1 MRSHNAQRTALLL
14 TACILLSCGSQRQC
28 SLAQSHEQSQHRSER
43 AVSREAQHLRDTTL
57 EEWELLLLDML
68 TPSTPLERPP
78 LASQAS
84 DSTAIVS
91 TQQPPRVRYLRAR
104 RLAVKERDSVAQ
116 QRHVLESDTQQLSRQ
131 QETKLTER
139 QPTRHRSYGLVGLL
153 VGLAAGI
160 VVAVLLSK
168 IRLAK
173 LIQSLARRLKLIV
186 SKYIVL
192 R

>member
-1 MRSHNAQRTALLL
+1 MRSRNAQRTALLL
-14 TACILLSCGSQRQC
+14 TACLLLSCGSQRQR
-28 SLAQSHEQSQHRSER
+28 SLGQSNEQSQHRSER

-57 EEWELLLLDML
+57 EEWELLLLDTIM
-68 TPSTPLERPP
+68 PSTLLERQP
-78 LASQAS
+78 LVSQAS

-91 TQQPPRVRYLRAR
+91 KQQPPRVRYLRAR

-116 QRHVLESDTQQLSRQ
+116 QRNVLESDTQQLSRQ
-131 QETKLTER
+131 QETKMTER
-139 QPTRHRSYGLVGLL
+139 QPTRRRSYWLVGLL

-173 LIQSLARRLKLIV
+173 LLESLARRKFVKL
-186 SKYIVL
+186 
-192 R
+192 

>member
-1 MRSHNAQRTALLL
+1 MRSRNAQRTALLL
-14 TACILLSCGSQRQC
+14 TACLLLSCGSQRQR

-57 EEWELLLLDML
+57 EEWELLLDTIM
-68 TPSTPLERPP
+68 PSTLLERQP
-78 LASQAS
+78 LVSQAS

-91 TQQPPRVRYLRAR
+91 KQQPPRVSYLRAR

-116 QRHVLESDTQQLSRQ
+116 QRNVLESDTQQLNRQ

-139 QPTRHRSYGLVGLL
+139 QPTRRRSYWLVGLL

-173 LIQSLARRLKLIV
+173 LLESLARRKFVKL
-186 SKYIVL
+186 
-192 R
+192 

>member
-1 MRSHNAQRTALLL
+1 MRSRNAQRTALLL
-14 TACILLSCGSQRQC
+14 TACILLSCGSQRQR

-43 AVSREAQHLRDTTL
+43 AVSRETQHLRDTTL
-57 EEWELLLLDML
+57 EEWELLLLDTIMPR
-68 TPSTPLERPP
+68 TSLERQP

-91 TQQPPRVRYLRAR
+91 KQQPPRVRYLRAR

-116 QRHVLESDTQQLSRQ
+116 QRNVLESDTQQLSRQ
-131 QETKLTER
+131 QETKMTER
-139 QPTRHRSYGLVGLL
+139 QPTRRRSYWLVGLL

-173 LIQSLARRLKLIV
+173 LLRSLARRKFVKL
-186 SKYIVL
+186 
-192 R
+192 

>member
-1 MRSHNAQRTALLL
+1 MRSRNAQRTALLL
-14 TACILLSCGSQRQC
+14 TACLLLSCGSQRQR
-28 SLAQSHEQSQHRSER
+28 SLEQSHEQSQHRSER

-57 EEWELLLLDML
+57 EEWQLLLLDTI
-68 TPSTPLERPP
+68 TPRTSLERQP
-78 LASQAS
+78 LVSQAN

-91 TQQPPRVRYLRAR
+91 QQPPRVRYLRAR

-116 QRHVLESDTQQLSRQ
+116 QRNVLESDTQQLSRQ

-139 QPTRHRSYGLVGLL
+139 QPTRHRSYWLVGLL

-173 LIQSLARRLKLIV
+173 LIQSLARRKFVKL
-186 SKYIVL
+186 
-192 R
+192 

>member
-1 MRSHNAQRTALLL
+1 MRSRNAQRTALLL
-14 TACILLSCGSQRQC
+14 TACILLSCGSQRPR
-28 SLAQSHEQSQHRSER
+28 SLEQSHEQSQHRSER

-57 EEWELLLLDML
+57 EEWQLLLLD
-68 TPSTPLERPP
+68 TITSLERPP

-91 TQQPPRVRYLRAR
+91 KQQPPRVRYLRAR

-116 QRHVLESDTQQLSRQ
+116 QRNVLESDTQQLNRQ

-139 QPTRHRSYGLVGLL
+139 QPTRHRSYWLVGLL

-173 LIQSLARRLKLIV
+173 LIQSLARRKFVKL
-186 SKYIVL
+186 
-192 R
+192 

>member
-1 MRSHNAQRTALLL
+1 MRSRNAQRTALLL
-14 TACILLSCGSQRQC
+14 TACILLSCGSQRQRP
-28 SLAQSHEQSQHRSER
+28 LAQSHEQSHHRSER

-57 EEWELLLLDML
+57 EEWELLLLDTIM
-68 TPSTPLERPP
+68 PSTLLERPL

-91 TQQPPRVRYLRAR
+91 KQQPPRVRYLRAR
-104 RLAVKERDSVAQ
+104 RLAVKERDRVAQ
-116 QRHVLESDTQQLSRQ
+116 QRNVLESDTQQLNRQ

-139 QPTRHRSYGLVGLL
+139 QPTRYRSYWLVGLL
-153 VGLAAGI
+153 VGLTAGI

-173 LIQSLARRLKLIV
+173 LLESLARRLKSIV

>member
-1 MRSHNAQRTALLL
+1 M
-14 TACILLSCGSQRQC
+14 
-28 SLAQSHEQSQHRSER
+28 
-43 AVSREAQHLRDTTL
+43 
-57 EEWELLLLDML
+57 
-68 TPSTPLERPP
+68 
-78 LASQAS
+78 
-84 DSTAIVS
+84 
-91 TQQPPRVRYLRAR
+91 
-104 RLAVKERDSVAQ
+104 AQ
-116 QRHVLESDTQQLSRQ
+116 QRNVLESDTQQLSRQ

-139 QPTRHRSYGLVGLL
+139 QPTRRRSYWLVGLF

-173 LIQSLARRLKLIV
+173 LLESLARRLKSIV

>member
-1 MRSHNAQRTALLL
+1 MRSRNAQRTALLL
-14 TACILLSCGSQRQC
+14 TACILLSCGSQRQR
-28 SLAQSHEQSQHRSER
+28 SLAQSHEQSQHRSEQ
-43 AVSREAQHLRDTTL
+43 AVSREEQHLRDTTL
-57 EEWELLLLDML
+57 EEWELLLLDTI
-68 TPSTPLERPP
+68 TPSSLLERQP

-91 TQQPPRVRYLRAR
+91 KQQPPRVRYLRAR
-104 RLAVKERDSVAQ
+104 RLVVKERDSVAQ
-116 QRHVLESDTQQLSRQ
+116 QRNVLESNTQQLSRQ

-160 VVAVLLSK
+160 VVSVLLSK

-173 LIQSLARRLKLIV
+173 LLRSLARRKFVKL
-186 SKYIVL
+186 
-192 R
+192 

>member
-1 MRSHNAQRTALLL
+1 MRSRNAQRTALLL
-14 TACILLSCGSQRQC
+14 TACLLLSCGSQRQR

-57 EEWELLLLDML
+57 EEWELLLLDTIM
-68 TPSTPLERPP
+68 PSTLLERPL

-91 TQQPPRVRYLRAR
+91 QQQPPRVRYLRAR

-116 QRHVLESDTQQLSRQ
+116 QRNVLESDTQQLNRQ
-131 QETKLTER
+131 QETTER
-139 QPTRHRSYGLVGLL
+139 QPTRHRSYWLVGLL

-173 LIQSLARRLKLIV
+173 LLRSLARRKFVKL
-186 SKYIVL
+186 
-192 R
+192 

>member
-1 MRSHNAQRTALLL
+1 MRSRKAQRTALLL
-14 TACILLSCGSQRQC
+14 TACLLLSCGSQRQR
-28 SLAQSHEQSQHRSER
+28 SLEQSHEQSQHRSER

-57 EEWELLLLDML
+57 EEWKLLLLDMI
-68 TPSTPLERPP
+68 TPSTLLERQP

-91 TQQPPRVRYLRAR
+91 QQPPRVRYLRAR

-116 QRHVLESDTQQLSRQ
+116 QRNVLESDTQQLIRQ

-139 QPTRHRSYGLVGLL
+139 QPTRHRSYWLVGLL

-173 LIQSLARRLKLIV
+173 LLQSLARRLKSIV